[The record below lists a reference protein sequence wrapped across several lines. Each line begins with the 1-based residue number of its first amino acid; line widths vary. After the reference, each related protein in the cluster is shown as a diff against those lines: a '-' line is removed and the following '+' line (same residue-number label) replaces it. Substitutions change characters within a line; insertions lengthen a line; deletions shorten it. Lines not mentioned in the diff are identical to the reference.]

1 MSTIDKITAELKKAK
16 KNNPDLNVGKIMY
29 FVQCLAEDSREKSI
43 YDVDDK
49 EFLDMLKT
57 VCFTFKYI
65 QEPVK

>member
-1 MSTIDKITAELKKAK
+1 MSTLDKIIHELKKAK

-29 FVQCLAEDSREKSI
+29 FVQCLAEDSRKKSI
-43 YDVDDK
+43 HDVDDV
-49 EFLDMLKT
+49 EFLDMLET

>member
-1 MSTIDKITAELKKAK
+1 MTTIDKIVCELKKAK
-16 KNNPDLNVGKIMY
+16 RNNPDLSVGKIMY

-43 YDVDDK
+43 HDVSDE

-65 QEPVK
+65 Q